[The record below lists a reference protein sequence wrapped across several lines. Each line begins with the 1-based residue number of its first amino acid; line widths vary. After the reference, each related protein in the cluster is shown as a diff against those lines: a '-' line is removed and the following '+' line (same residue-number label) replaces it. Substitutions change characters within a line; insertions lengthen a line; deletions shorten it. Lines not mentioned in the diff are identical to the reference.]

1 MARVPYLSKED
12 LPDEDQDLL
21 KRPINYQKAMVNN
34 PRAYRQ
40 FANIGMW
47 FRFESTLDPWVREAA
62 IVQVGYATGSAYEFS
77 HHLKISPTFGLS
89 LDDVDAIIA
98 ETKGA
103 ESKFEP
109 LQAAV
114 LKAARELTLH
124 GEITDETWAK
134 LEEGFD
140 TAHLIELVLLISF
153 YNHFQRVLSALKI
166 DVEPEY
172 AQLLAQYDPPDGF
185 DTWI

>member
-12 LPDEDQDLL
+12 LADEDKDLL
-21 KRPINYQKAMVNN
+21 KRPINYQRAMVNN

-40 FANIGMW
+40 FADIGMW
-47 FRFESTLDPWVREAA
+47 FRFESSLDPWIREAA

-89 LDDVDAIIA
+89 LEDVDSIIA

-103 ESKFEP
+103 ETKFAP

-114 LKAARELTLH
+114 LKATRELTLE
-124 GEITDETWAK
+124 GEITDATWSK
-134 LEEGFD
+134 LEDGFD
-140 TAHLIELVLLISF
+140 TERLIELVLLISF

-172 AQLLAQYDPPDGF
+172 AELLARYNPPEGF